1 MLERAKDAIDNLVIG
16 TKIRAKKLSERKISG
31 SGVLEAVL
39 IAVVIVALV
48 VIFKDQIA
56 GVITTAVSKLS
67 GKADQVYEDITG

>member
-1 MLERAKDAIDNLVIG
+1 MLERVKDAIDNLAIG

-48 VIFKDQIA
+48 IIFKDQIA
-56 GVITTAVSKLS
+56 GVITTAVTKLS
-67 GKADQVYEDITG
+67 GKADKVYEDITV